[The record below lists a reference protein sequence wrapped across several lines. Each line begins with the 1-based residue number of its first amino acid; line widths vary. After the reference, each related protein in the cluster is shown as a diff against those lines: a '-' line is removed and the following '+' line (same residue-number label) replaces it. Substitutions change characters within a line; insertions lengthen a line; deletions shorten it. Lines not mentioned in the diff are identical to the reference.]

1 MSDAPQTDTPI
12 VRTEVDGDDV
22 VVARI
27 DDGKANAIT
36 VDMVDGL
43 HAALDRADADD
54 IGAVAIMGRP
64 GKFSAGFDL
73 TVMRSGMDEA
83 RHLLRVGAELALRI
97 YAFPRPVVLGC
108 TGHAMAMGSIL
119 LLAADTRIGALGQF
133 KIGLNEVAIGMPV
146 PRFAVELA
154 RDRLSTRQFV
164 PAVAHAKLFDPQGA
178 IDAGYLDLAVEPDDV
193 ETVAVEHAHHLA
205 ASLQRGAFVLTRRF
219 MRDELGRRLQDGMD
233 ADVALFDI
241 QA

>member
-1 MSDAPQTDTPI
+1 MSDAAQTDNPI
-12 VRTEVDGDDV
+12 VSTEVDGDDV

-36 VDMVDGL
+36 HDMIAGL

-54 IGAVAIMGRP
+54 IGAVAILGRP

-73 TVMRSGMDEA
+73 AVMQSGMDAA
-83 RHLLRVGAELALRI
+83 RDLLRAGGELALRI
-97 YAFPRPVVLGC
+97 YTFPRPVVLGC
-108 TGHAMAMGSIL
+108 TGHALAMGSIL
-119 LLAADTRIGALGQF
+119 LMAADARIGALGQF

-154 RDRLSTRQFV
+154 RDRLSKRQFV

-178 IDAGYLDLAVEPDDV
+178 VDAGYLDLAIEPDDV
-193 ETVAVEHAHHLA
+193 ETVTLEHAHHLA
-205 ASLQRGAFVLTRRF
+205 ASLKRGAFVLTRGF
-219 MRDELGRRLQDGMD
+219 MREELGRQLQAGMD
-233 ADVALFDI
+233 ADMALFDI